1 MKSQYFEK
9 NFEEKKKYCD
19 VESKFIKFIYDKN
32 IWQKYVWYICIYFL
46 VFNLLR
52 HLFDK
57 RSNLS

>member
-32 IWQKYVWYICIYFL
+32 I
-46 VFNLLR
+46 
-52 HLFDK
+52 
-57 RSNLS
+57 